1 MVVLRSGAARMPG
14 PAVRDSRCRR
24 PPFDLMDSSSEFIS
38 LESPLLSRRRIW
50 TRSGVASAATRAARS
65 RQTRR
70 TDEAEFSSG
79 KIKYFKGHCL
89 RSMQKNM
96 PPCSDS
102 SFDKSM
108 EILSENVNRR
118 HLMRELAKPNS
129 DQKKEDYKEVTRT
142 LRTRAEA
149 KAAEQ
154 VHEENEDLEVRRS
167 CRLRQSH
174 YTATNQSVLFD
185 KLITNTAEA
194 VLQKMEKIRRQQMI
208 EDCEMFHN
216 TEEENLDIYSQGEE
230 EIQRGDKEIDDKP
243 DDIVV
248 VSSEESD
255 AKGDGEDT
263 RKRYYFR
270 QRKTVERYQ
279 APMEKP
285 KQRKIYFSGQSSP
298 DRRSFRN
305 SQSQGSSRRA
315 NRRRQAVHDSDSTSS
330 SDDEEQFERRRKHSR
345 DRDLRCLPLNL
356 GKDELKR
363 IHKERMKLGGSLS
376 DGNPMQT
383 DCSVRFD
390 GVGGL
395 SDHVAALKE
404 MVILPLLY
412 PEIFERLK
420 VQPPRGCLFYGP
432 PGTGKTLVARA
443 LANECSQG
451 DRKIAFFMRKG
462 ADCLSKWVGESE
474 QELRLLF
481 DQAYRMRPSIIFFDE
496 IDGLAPVRSSKQD
509 QIHSSI
515 VSTLLALMDG
525 LDSRGEVVVIGAT
538 NRLDAIDP
546 ALRRPGRFDRELLFS
561 LPNKESRKEIL
572 KIHTRGW
579 NPKPSDRFLEDLA
592 EKCLGYCGADIK
604 SLCSETALCAL
615 RRCYPQIYKSNEKL
629 QLDLTSLKV
638 KAKDFVMAMR
648 KIVPASQRA
657 GMSPGR
663 PLPPLSNPLLENT
676 LAEILQALQKV
687 FPHAVVEL
695 KKDQQQDSLNHVL
708 RDDVIESNEESPSI
722 FEEEPTHNMPGRQ
735 KENLLTF
742 SRNAYYQPTSCR
754 PRFLIAGESGY
765 GQASHLAP
773 AVIHALEKFPVYT
786 LDLATLF
793 SSSTSP
799 EETCAQLMRDAQRTA
814 PSVIYISHINL
825 WWEAVGATLKAT
837 FITLLRNIPAFAPV
851 LLLATSDVCHADLPN
866 EIKDLF
872 INEYEVFQLHLPN
885 KDERRKFF
893 EDLII
898 NQAAKP
904 PASKDNAACQQLE
917 ELPVAAPPPK
927 PRERTE
933 EEIRQLEEQEEDVLH
948 ELRIFL
954 RDVTHRLATDG
965 RFRAFT
971 KPVNPGEASDYDR
984 VIKQPMDLSSILTKI
999 NLHQYLTAEDF
1010 LKDIDLICSNAL
1022 EYNTDEDRGGC
1033 LIRHRAC
1040 TLRDTAYAIV
1050 RAELDKDFEQCCEV
1064 IKESRKEGGC
1074 SSSKCVPSYCC
1085 AMPKENSV
1093 PGCKE
1098 TEPKCNEKMKMPPA
1112 PVNSS
1117 TPRPKGM
1124 SERKRKKNKGSLGI
1138 GAKRRNFQFNKENKV
1153 PEDQNEVECGE
1164 ESPEKHFSNVSRT
1177 EVEPTQDYVVEEN
1190 ENILQEQQKNG
1201 NENKSGAEN
1210 ERESI
1215 FLLAISAFEKESV
1228 VLLERSEL
1236 RNDSEV
1242 MDSQVAESLEEGN
1255 SNDLWVHSVTRSRCS
1270 QVEEQQVICVEPSM
1284 GTVTQPVT
1292 VNYQELTQL
1301 LHYVTVI
1308 TENFSIF
1315 HLEKLYAVLSHCIY
1329 QHRKDYDKTKLVKE
1343 MKKEIAAFSNAQRS
1357 T

>member
-1 MVVLRSGAARMPG
+1 
-14 PAVRDSRCRR
+14 
-24 PPFDLMDSSSEFIS
+24 
-38 LESPLLSRRRIW
+38 
-50 TRSGVASAATRAARS
+50 
-65 RQTRR
+65 
-70 TDEAEFSSG
+70 
-79 KIKYFKGHCL
+79 
-89 RSMQKNM
+89 
-96 PPCSDS
+96 
-102 SFDKSM
+102 
-108 EILSENVNRR
+108 
-118 HLMRELAKPNS
+118 
-129 DQKKEDYKEVTRT
+129 
-142 LRTRAEA
+142 
-149 KAAEQ
+149 
-154 VHEENEDLEVRRS
+154 
-167 CRLRQSH
+167 
-174 YTATNQSVLFD
+174 
-185 KLITNTAEA
+185 
-194 VLQKMEKIRRQQMI
+194 
-208 EDCEMFHN
+208 
-216 TEEENLDIYSQGEE
+216 
-230 EIQRGDKEIDDKP
+230 
-243 DDIVV
+243 
-248 VSSEESD
+248 
-255 AKGDGEDT
+255 
-263 RKRYYFR
+263 
-270 QRKTVERYQ
+270 
-279 APMEKP
+279 
-285 KQRKIYFSGQSSP
+285 
-298 DRRSFRN
+298 
-305 SQSQGSSRRA
+305 
-315 NRRRQAVHDSDSTSS
+315 
-330 SDDEEQFERRRKHSR
+330 
-345 DRDLRCLPLNL
+345 
-356 GKDELKR
+356 
-363 IHKERMKLGGSLS
+363 
-376 DGNPMQT
+376 
-383 DCSVRFD
+383 
-390 GVGGL
+390 
-395 SDHVAALKE
+395 
-404 MVILPLLY
+404 
-412 PEIFERLK
+412 
-420 VQPPRGCLFYGP
+420 
-432 PGTGKTLVARA
+432 
-443 LANECSQG
+443 
-451 DRKIAFFMRKG
+451 
-462 ADCLSKWVGESE
+462 
-474 QELRLLF
+474 
-481 DQAYRMRPSIIFFDE
+481 
-496 IDGLAPVRSSKQD
+496 
-509 QIHSSI
+509 
-515 VSTLLALMDG
+515 
-525 LDSRGEVVVIGAT
+525 
-538 NRLDAIDP
+538 
-546 ALRRPGRFDRELLFS
+546 
-561 LPNKESRKEIL
+561 
-572 KIHTRGW
+572 
-579 NPKPSDRFLEDLA
+579 
-592 EKCLGYCGADIK
+592 
-604 SLCSETALCAL
+604 
-615 RRCYPQIYKSNEKL
+615 
-629 QLDLTSLKV
+629 
-638 KAKDFVMAMR
+638 MR

-657 GMSPGR
+657 VTSPGR
-663 PLPPLSNPLLENT
+663 PLPPISNPLLENT

-687 FPHAVVEL
+687 FPHAL
-695 KKDQQQDSLNHVL
+695 TNLSCLSDSLNHVL

-735 KENLLTF
+735 KENILTF

-814 PSVIYISHINL
+814 PSVVYISHINL

-851 LLLATSDVCHADLPN
+851 LLLATSDVCHAELPN

-1074 SSSKCVPSYCC
+1074 SSSKYVPSYCC

-1117 TPRPKGM
+1117 TPHPK
-1124 SERKRKKNKGSLGI
+1124 ERKRKKNKGSLGI

-1210 ERESI
+1210 ERESV

-1228 VLLERSEL
+1228 VAYAKYLALFSTCCFHFFL
-1236 RNDSEV
+1236 
-1242 MDSQVAESLEEGN
+1242 Q
-1255 SNDLWVHSVTRSRCS
+1255 
-1270 QVEEQQVICVEPSM
+1270 
-1284 GTVTQPVT
+1284 
-1292 VNYQELTQL
+1292 QL
-1301 LHYVTVI
+1301 LHFVTVI

-1329 QHRKDYDKTKLVKE
+1329 QHRKDYDKTKLVKVR
-1343 MKKEIAAFSNAQRS
+1343 FSCLTALS
-1357 T
+1357 VTVMHVCVMHVCVCTLDITLT

>member
-1 MVVLRSGAARMPG
+1 
-14 PAVRDSRCRR
+14 
-24 PPFDLMDSSSEFIS
+24 
-38 LESPLLSRRRIW
+38 
-50 TRSGVASAATRAARS
+50 
-65 RQTRR
+65 
-70 TDEAEFSSG
+70 
-79 KIKYFKGHCL
+79 
-89 RSMQKNM
+89 
-96 PPCSDS
+96 
-102 SFDKSM
+102 
-108 EILSENVNRR
+108 
-118 HLMRELAKPNS
+118 
-129 DQKKEDYKEVTRT
+129 
-142 LRTRAEA
+142 
-149 KAAEQ
+149 
-154 VHEENEDLEVRRS
+154 HEENEDLEVRRS

-185 KLITNTAEA
+185 KLITKFRYDLVHTS
-194 VLQKMEKIRRQQMI
+194 VLLLA
-208 EDCEMFHN
+208 CFN
-216 TEEENLDIYSQGEE
+216 
-230 EIQRGDKEIDDKP
+230 
-243 DDIVV
+243 VC
-248 VSSEESD
+248 
-255 AKGDGEDT
+255 
-263 RKRYYFR
+263 
-270 QRKTVERYQ
+270 
-279 APMEKP
+279 
-285 KQRKIYFSGQSSP
+285 
-298 DRRSFRN
+298 
-305 SQSQGSSRRA
+305 
-315 NRRRQAVHDSDSTSS
+315 RRRQAVHDSDSTSS
-330 SDDEEQFERRRKHSR
+330 SDDEEQFERRRKHSC
-345 DRDLRCLPLNL
+345 DRDLRCLPLNF
-356 GKDELKR
+356 GKDELKG

-376 DGNPMQT
+376 DGDPMQT

-412 PEIFERLK
+412 PEVFERLK
-420 VQPPRGCLFYGP
+420 VQPPRGCLFCGP

-443 LANECSQG
+443 LAKECSQG

-481 DQAYRMRPSIIFFDE
+481 DQAYQMRPSIIFFDE

-538 NRLDAIDP
+538 NRPDAVDP

-604 SLCSETALCAL
+604 SLCAETALCAL

-657 GMSPGR
+657 VTSPGR
-663 PLPPLSNPLLENT
+663 PLPPISNPLLENR

-687 FPHAVVEL
+687 FPHAAVEL
-695 KKDQQQDSLNHVL
+695 KKDQHLNPIL
-708 RDDVIESNEESPSI
+708 RDDVIESDEESPSI
-722 FEEEPTHNMPGRQ
+722 FEEVPTHNMPGGQ
-735 KENLLTF
+735 KENLPF

-793 SSSTSP
+793 SSITSP

-814 PSVIYISHINL
+814 PSVIYISHIHL

-917 ELPVAAPPPK
+917 ELPVAPPPK

-984 VIKQPMDLSSILTKI
+984 VIKQPMDLSSILAKI

-1022 EYNTDEDRGGC
+1022 QYNTDEDRGGC

-1064 IKESRKEGGC
+1064 IKESRKERGC
-1074 SSSKCVPSYCC
+1074 SSSKYVPSYCC

-1117 TPRPKGM
+1117 TPRPKGKLHFIQT
-1124 SERKRKKNKGSLGI
+1124 SW
-1138 GAKRRNFQFNKENKV
+1138 RR
-1153 PEDQNEVECGE
+1153 
-1164 ESPEKHFSNVSRT
+1164 
-1177 EVEPTQDYVVEEN
+1177 Y
-1190 ENILQEQQKNG
+1190 
-1201 NENKSGAEN
+1201 
-1210 ERESI
+1210 
-1215 FLLAISAFEKESV
+1215 
-1228 VLLERSEL
+1228 
-1236 RNDSEV
+1236 
-1242 MDSQVAESLEEGN
+1242 
-1255 SNDLWVHSVTRSRCS
+1255 LWVHSVTRSRRS
-1270 QVEEQQVICVEPSM
+1270 QVEEQQVIRVEILHYSQLA
-1284 GTVTQPVT
+1284 VSILFLQ
-1292 VNYQELTQL
+1292 QL
-1301 LHYVTVI
+1301 LHFVTVI

-1329 QHRKDYDKTKLVKE
+1329 QHRKDYDKTRLVKVH
-1343 MKKEIAAFSNAQRS
+1343 FSCLTALS
-1357 T
+1357 VTVMHVWVMHVYVCTLDITLT